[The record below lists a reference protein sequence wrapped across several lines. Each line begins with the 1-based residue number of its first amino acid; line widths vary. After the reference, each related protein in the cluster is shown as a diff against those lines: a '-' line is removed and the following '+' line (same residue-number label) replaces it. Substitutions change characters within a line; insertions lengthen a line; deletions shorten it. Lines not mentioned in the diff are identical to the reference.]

1 MRPGR
6 RQVHGQRCGRH
17 RRISFRDRR
26 RRRRDRRLAMP
37 EMEPWPTSNTET
49 RKRIEVIEEEEGR

>member
-1 MRPGR
+1 
-6 RQVHGQRCGRH
+6 
-17 RRISFRDRR
+17 
-26 RRRRDRRLAMP
+26 MP